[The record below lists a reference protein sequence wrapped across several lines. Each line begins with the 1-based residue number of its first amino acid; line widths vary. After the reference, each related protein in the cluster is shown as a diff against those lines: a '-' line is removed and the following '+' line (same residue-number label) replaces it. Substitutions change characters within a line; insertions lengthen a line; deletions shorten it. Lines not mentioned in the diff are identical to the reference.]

1 MINQLLNCDAVTG
14 LSRLPDDYIDLT
26 VTSPPYDYLRD
37 YGGHR
42 FDFQEIAKQLWR
54 VTKPGGVVCWHTQDQ
69 ILEGS
74 ESCSL
79 DKHSL
84 FFRQLG
90 FRLYQRI
97 YVVAMSYR
105 KSNRRYHRQTSI
117 VLVLSRG
124 RPKTV
129 ILLADRPNHNA
140 GRLSGGGLRYRQ
152 RDGSITRRAPTV
164 IPSRGVRGDCWV
176 YDVGGHKTTM
186 DRYAFAH
193 GALMPEKLAR
203 DLILSYSELGELVL
217 DPMAG
222 SATTLKMALLNH
234 RRYLGCEPWD
244 KAYVIAQRRM
254 QDAHTLLT
262 DMCLEIGS

>member
-1 MINQLLNCDAVTG
+1 MFNRLLHCDAVTG
-14 LSRLPDDYIDLT
+14 MRGLLTGSIDLV
-26 VTSPPYDYLRD
+26 VTSPPFDELRD
-37 YGGHR
+37 YGGHH
-42 FDFQEIAKQLWR
+42 FNFEEIATELWR
-54 VTKPGGVVCWHTQDQ
+54 VIKPCGIVCWQVQDQ
-69 ILEGS
+69 IIEGS
-74 ESCSL
+74 ESCTIDKQSL
-79 DKHSL
+79 V
-84 FFRQLG
+84 FRQLG

-140 GRLSGGGLRYRQ
+140 GRLSGGGLRYRL

-176 YDVGGHKTTM
+176 YDVGGHKTTI

-203 DLILSYSELGELVL
+203 DLILSYSEPGDLVL

-222 SATTLKMALLNH
+222 AATTPKMALLNH

-244 KAYVIAQRRM
+244 KAYVIAKRRM
-254 QDAHTLLT
+254 QDAHTILT
-262 DMCLEIGS
+262 DLCLEIGG